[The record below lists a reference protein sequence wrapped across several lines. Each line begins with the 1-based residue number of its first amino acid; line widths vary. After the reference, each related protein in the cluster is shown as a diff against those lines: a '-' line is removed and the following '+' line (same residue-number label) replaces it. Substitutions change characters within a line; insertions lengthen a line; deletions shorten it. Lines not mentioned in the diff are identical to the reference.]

1 MEVGKEYLLD
11 NLKIREEFES
21 LCGIYFL
28 LKNKEVVYVGQT
40 TNFHQRIGAHKEKDY
55 DSYCFVK
62 VEKNKLDKAEIE
74 NIMLYKPIYNKQLNN
89 EMISLES
96 IKNRL
101 KKLKVESKKHNK
113 RNIMNLIKNNG
124 IEIFYF
130 DSLMYIRNT
139 DFDFLYRLVK

>member
-11 NLKIREEFES
+11 NLKKREDFES

-28 LKNKEVVYVGQT
+28 IKNKEVVYVGQT
-40 TNFHQRIGAHKEKDY
+40 TNFHQRIGAHNGKDY

-74 NIMLYKPIYNKQLNN
+74 NIMLYKPIYNKQLNS

-96 IKNRL
+96 VKNRL

-113 RNIMNLIKNNG
+113 RNIMNLIKNND

>member
-1 MEVGKEYLLD
+1 MIVEKEYLLN
-11 NLKIREEFES
+11 NLKERQES

-62 VEKNKLDKAEIE
+62 VEQNELDKAEIE
-74 NIMLYKPIYNKQLNN
+74 NIMLYKPIYNKQLNS

-113 RNIMNLIKNNG
+113 RNIMNLIKNND
-124 IEIFYF
+124 IEFFYF
-130 DSLMYIRNT
+130 DSLIYIRNT
-139 DFDFLYRLVK
+139 DFDFLYMLVK

>member
-1 MEVGKEYLLD
+1 MGVGKEYLWD
-11 NLKIREEFES
+11 NLKRREEFES

-62 VEKNKLDKAEIE
+62 VEQNKLDKAQIE

-113 RNIMNLIKNNG
+113 RNIMNLIKNND

-130 DSLMYIRNT
+130 DRLMYIRNT
-139 DFDFLYRLVK
+139 DFDFLYRMVK